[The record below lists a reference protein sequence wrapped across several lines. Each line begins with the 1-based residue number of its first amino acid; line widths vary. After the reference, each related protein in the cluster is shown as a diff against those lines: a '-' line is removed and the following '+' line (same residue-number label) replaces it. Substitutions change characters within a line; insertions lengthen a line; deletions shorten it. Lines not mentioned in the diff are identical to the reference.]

1 MSAKIV
7 IEVEPALKKAF
18 LKVLKENGMTMTGF
32 FKNKIKELIK
42 EAKGDL

>member
-1 MSAKIV
+1 MNGKIV

-32 FKNKIKELIK
+32 FKTKIKQLIK
-42 EAKGDL
+42 ESKND

>member
-7 IEVEPALKKAF
+7 IDIEPQLKRQF

-32 FKNKIKELIK
+32 FKTKIKQLIK